1 MYELALL
8 LLKKINDL
16 GYVAYIVGGYPRDKY
31 LNIESF
37 DIDICTN
44 MKPDMLKEYFN
55 VTRDNGYGSV
65 IIDNKFEVTTFR
77 RDTYDNSR
85 YPKIE
90 YVNSLEEDLE
100 RRDFIINTLCIDYKG
115 NYIDKLDAIKDI
127 ENKIIRTVKNSNNSF
142 KEDPLRIVRA
152 LRFKIDLNFKL
163 NSDIINSINE
173 FSYLLDTISKNRLE
187 KEIEKSHNKEELV
200 GELNERKSN

>member
-115 NYIDKLDAIKDI
+115 NYIDKLGAIKDI
-127 ENKIIRTVKNSNNSF
+127 ENKIIRTVKNSNDIF

-163 NSDIINSINE
+163 NSDIINNINE
-173 FSYLLDTISKNRLE
+173 FSYLLDTISKTRLE

>member
-44 MKPDMLKEYFN
+44 MKPDMLKKYFN
-55 VTRDNGYGSV
+55 VTRDNDYASV

-115 NYIDKLDAIKDI
+115 NYIDKLGAIKDI

-173 FSYLLDTISKNRLE
+173 FSYLLDTISKTRLE

>member
-44 MKPDMLKEYFN
+44 MKPDMLKKYFN
-55 VTRDNGYGSV
+55 VTRDNDYASV

-100 RRDFIINTLCIDYKG
+100 RRDFIINTLCIDYEG
-115 NYIDKLDAIKDI
+115 NYVDKLGAIKDI
-127 ENKIIRTVKNSNNSF
+127 ENKIIRTVKNSNDSF
-142 KEDPLRIVRA
+142 KEDPLRMVRA

-173 FSYLLDTISKNRLE
+173 FSYLLDTISKTRLE

>member
-55 VTRDNGYGSV
+55 VTRDNGYASV

-115 NYIDKLDAIKDI
+115 NYIDKLGAIKDI
-127 ENKIIRTVKNSNNSF
+127 ENKIIRTVKNSNDIF

-173 FSYLLDTISKNRLE
+173 FSYLLDTISKTRLE

>member
-115 NYIDKLDAIKDI
+115 NYIDKLGAIKDI
-127 ENKIIRTVKNSNNSF
+127 ENKIIRTVKNSNDSF

-173 FSYLLDTISKNRLE
+173 FSYLLDTISKTRLE

>member
-115 NYIDKLDAIKDI
+115 NYIDKLGAIKDI
-127 ENKIIRTVKNSNNSF
+127 ENKIIRTVKNSNDIF

-173 FSYLLDTISKNRLE
+173 FSYLLDTISKTRLE

>member
-44 MKPDMLKEYFN
+44 MKPDMLKKYFN
-55 VTRDNGYGSV
+55 VTRDNGYASV

-100 RRDFIINTLCIDYKG
+100 RRDFIINTLCIDYEG
-115 NYIDKLDAIKDI
+115 NYVDKLGAIKDI
-127 ENKIIRTVKNSNNSF
+127 ENKIIRTVKNSNDSF
-142 KEDPLRIVRA
+142 KEDPLRMVRA

-173 FSYLLDTISKNRLE
+173 FSYLLDTISKTRLE

>member
-115 NYIDKLDAIKDI
+115 NYIDKLGAIKDI

-173 FSYLLDTISKNRLE
+173 FSYLLDTISKTRLE